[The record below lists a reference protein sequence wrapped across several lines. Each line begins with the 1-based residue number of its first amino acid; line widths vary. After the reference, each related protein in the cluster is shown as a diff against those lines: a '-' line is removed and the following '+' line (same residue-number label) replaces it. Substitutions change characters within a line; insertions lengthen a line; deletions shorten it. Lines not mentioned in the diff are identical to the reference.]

1 MKKQL
6 LSFAMSVLFVPNLF
20 AGEVELSSIKPP
32 EKEDLHSE
40 APIDVNVDDKKLTI
54 FSYHYIDRM
63 TVVAQGDG
71 DSSVLEIDSA
81 VPGEV
86 YEMDLRQSSHGHY
99 DLYIYTSTGEILN
112 GEFEL

>member
-1 MKKQL
+1 M
-6 LSFAMSVLFVPNLF
+6 VLCIPNLF
-20 AGEVELSSIKPP
+20 AEKIALSKDKNAKDKHTEVPVDIEVFGNSISICSN
-32 EKEDLHSE
+32 EY
-40 APIDVNVDDKKLTI
+40 V
-54 FSYHYIDRM
+54 DRM